1 MQRSD
6 FDFDVISGPSAPPLI
21 RTAPQPATPAPAEPR
36 DTAPAEAPP
45 RG

>member
-21 RTAPQPATPAPAEPR
+21 RTAPQPSAPAPAEPR
-36 DTAPAEAPP
+36 DTAPAEAQP
-45 RG
+45 GG